1 MRLSDH
7 YKNLFC
13 TLLSGAAT
21 PFPSIYDAVS
31 EQILLL
37 ILKARQ
43 LNEDPEFSKWF
54 AEQHLV
60 LTKLQAKSKKIRKIY
75 SQNSY
80 GILYK
85 EQEQDKIMDVLF
97 FMSQLYAGFDEG
109 KVSLKTWR
117 EMNRQP
123 TKQRGWFSEQD
134 KLLEEFIQDDMFAI
148 LTESSASCPAI
159 SPQARKGYCHQ
170 DLSIAHSCS
179 HELLFRLSDFHK
191 IESLPILADAI
202 YNLIRDFRQ
211 YNIAIPAWLSEFEDA
226 YTEILIGERRESDA
240 FHKFI
245 NLINNEGRDK
255 FVERI
260 VEEAELHQAN
270 YLLDQFIGIY
280 ALEIM
285 QWLNKL
291 FIYFK
296 NTQSTQFTW
305 KYTTVTPDASA
316 SSEEQI
322 KQPTLACDSDYC
334 QISITRDTLLQ
345 LIHTN
350 TLRDATDAL
359 ADGLCHFYNK
369 AVQQML
375 RKKGSVPP
383 ISESERQVYNLNSY
397 YLTHHQG
404 SYQKNIDIL
413 KSFEKWYEHNK
424 ILLLNHNKTRKD
436 RVDVEVRLAGLKCYD
451 LKMGIPDA
459 KRMKIKDGV
468 YELVKNDPSLHFKSS
483 ISNISLQRYH
493 SQVKKIIET
502 DIDVLLLSQQ
512 NKNDTYQ
519 ISNAYLAI
527 KPLWSKSEKPDK

>member
-7 YKNLFC
+7 NKDLFC

-21 PFPSIYDAVS
+21 PFPNIYDAVS

-80 GILYK
+80 GLLYK

-109 KVSLKTWR
+109 KVSLKTWG

-123 TKQRGWFSEQD
+123 TEQRGRFSEQD
-134 KLLEEFIQDDMFAI
+134 KLLKEFIQDDMFAI
-148 LTESSASCPAI
+148 LTESSAACPSI

-179 HELLFRLSDFHK
+179 HELLFRLNDFHK

-226 YTEILIGERRESDA
+226 YTEILIGERRKSDA

-260 VEEAELHQAN
+260 VEESELHQAN

-291 FIYFK
+291 LIYFK

-316 SSEEQI
+316 SSEEQ
-322 KQPTLACDSDYC
+322 KQQPTLACDSDYC

-359 ADGLCHFYNK
+359 ADGLWRFYNK

-375 RKKGSVPP
+375 REKGSVPP
-383 ISESERQVYNLNSY
+383 ISESERQVCNLNNY

-424 ILLLNHNKTRKD
+424 ILLLNHNKTRID

-468 YELVKNDPSLHFKSS
+468 YELVRNDPSLHFKIS
-483 ISNISLQRYH
+483 ISDISLQRYH

>member
-80 GILYK
+80 GLLYK

-109 KVSLKTWR
+109 KVSLKTWG

-123 TKQRGWFSEQD
+123 TEQRGRFSEQD

-148 LTESSASCPAI
+148 LTESSAPCPAI

-211 YNIAIPAWLSEFEDA
+211 HNIAIPAWLSEFEDA

-316 SSEEQI
+316 SSEEQK

-359 ADGLCHFYNK
+359 ADGLWHFYNK

-383 ISESERQVYNLNSY
+383 ISESERQVCNLNSY
-397 YLTHHQG
+397 YLTRHQG